1 MKIAITGAGIGGL
14 CLAQALVRNGIDV
27 TVYERDAAL
36 DSRDQG
42 YRIHLDAGRALHAC
56 LPPDLYQLCIAT
68 SGHPSTE
75 INVVT
80 RRLRQIKRLAST
92 APADLADPE
101 TLSTSVNRRTF
112 REILA
117 ARLEIHYDM
126 TCTGFEQHEDSVS
139 IAFEDGSRAE
149 ADVLV
154 GADGVASRVRN
165 RYLPHAR
172 IRQTGE
178 VCVYGRTPL
187 TPQVRP
193 LIPDYTWRGF
203 TAVVGSG
210 IGMATGVLDFREPP
224 QDAAARIAPDVKLTA
239 VPGYLMW
246 ALTGPARKF
255 AEDPAGTP
263 EHLHAIAA
271 RTIRRW
277 HPDLRRLVG
286 LAAVE
291 DTALV
296 TIRTAEPVGPWR
308 PTRVTVLGD
317 AIHAMSPSRGSGANI
332 AIRDA
337 ALLAAELTTSGKPV
351 TAAIGDYE
359 RQMTSYAWA
368 AVRAAQA

>member
-1 MKIAITGAGIGGL
+1 MKIAVVGAGIGGL
-14 CLAQALVRNGIDV
+14 CLAQGLVRNGIDV
-27 TVYERDAAL
+27 TVYERDPAL
-36 DSRDQG
+36 GSRGQG

-56 LPPDLYQLCIAT
+56 LPLDLYQLCVAT
-68 SGHPSTE
+68 SGRPSTE

-80 RRLRQIKRLAST
+80 SRLRRKKRFESGI
-92 APADLADPE
+92 PADLAAPE

-117 ARLEIHYDM
+117 ARLDIRYDM
-126 TCTGFEQHEDSVS
+126 SCTSFEQHNDKVS

-154 GADGVASRVRN
+154 GADGVASRIRGQ
-165 RYLPHAR
+165 YLPHAQ
-172 IRQTGE
+172 INQTGD

-193 LIPDYTWRGF
+193 LVPEYTWRGF
-203 TAVVGSG
+203 TAVIGRGRGRGV
-210 IGMATGVLDFREPP
+210 GMATGVLDFREPP
-224 QDAAARIAPDVKLTA
+224 RDAAARIAPYVKLTA

-277 HPDLRRLVG
+277 HPDLRRLVD

-291 DTALV
+291 DTTLV
-296 TIRTAEPVGPWR
+296 TIRTAEPVEPWR
-308 PTRVTVLGD
+308 PTRVTLLGD
-317 AIHAMSPSRGSGANI
+317 AIHAMSPSRGSGANT

-337 ALLAAELTTSGKPV
+337 ALLAAKLAGWSP
-351 TAAIGDYE
+351 TAAIAGYE
-359 RQMTSYAWA
+359 REMTSYAWA
-368 AVRAAQA
+368 APQ